1 MTCDIVIFLSTA
13 EVSATAS
20 AAEFVLVQF
29 ANDSDDLSVVPLTN
43 IEANK
48 TEQGGEWMVKWSN
61 KKLYKA
67 TILAFG

>member
-1 MTCDIVIFLSTA
+1 MTCDFVIFLSTA
-13 EVSATAS
+13 EVSTTAS

-48 TEQGGEWMVKWSN
+48 TEQGGECMVKWSN

-67 TILAFG
+67 TILALG

>member
-13 EVSATAS
+13 EVSTTAS

-48 TEQGGEWMVKWSN
+48 TEQGGECMVK
-61 KKLYKA
+61 
-67 TILAFG
+67 